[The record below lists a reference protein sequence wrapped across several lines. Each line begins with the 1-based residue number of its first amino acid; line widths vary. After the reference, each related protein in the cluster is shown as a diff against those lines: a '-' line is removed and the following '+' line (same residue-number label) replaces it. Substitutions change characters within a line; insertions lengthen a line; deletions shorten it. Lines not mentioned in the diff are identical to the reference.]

1 MQRAQII
8 RMEHYVQRLWEL
20 KAAGKT
26 DATSETLASVVG
38 VSASRVRQDMMAI
51 RMSGRPRSGYSVD
64 DLGARIYE
72 ALDLVH
78 FKAMAL
84 VGCGNLGSALLNS
97 RIWVRAGFI
106 VRAAFDNSPAIVGT
120 QIAGL
125 TVQPISALAEVV
137 AREDIAAACVTVP
150 EDSAQTVIDAL
161 VDAGVRGIWNFASK
175 GVVVP
180 PDVVLE
186 NQRLE
191 HGLMTLSCLMNQRR
205 SPIAGASTDPEESP
219 NSGNNP

>member
-1 MQRAQII
+1 
-8 RMEHYVQRLWEL
+8 MELYVQRLWEL
-20 KAAGKT
+20 KAAGRT
-26 DATSETLASVVG
+26 EATSEALASVAG

-51 RMSGRPRSGYSVD
+51 RMSGRPRSGYRVD

-84 VGCGNLGSALLNS
+84 VGCGNLGSALLKS

-106 VRAAFDNSPAIVGT
+106 VRAAFDNSPSVVGSE
-120 QIAGL
+120 IAGL
-125 TVQPISALAEVV
+125 TVQPMSALNEVV
-137 AREDIAAACVTVP
+137 AQEDIAAACVTVP
-150 EDSAQTVIDAL
+150 ENSAQPVIDAL
-161 VDAGVRGIWNFASK
+161 VAAGVRGIWNFASK

-191 HGLMTLSCLMNQRR
+191 HGLMTLSCLMHQRICPD
-205 SPIAGASTDPEESP
+205 SGAPSDPEESP
-219 NSGNNP
+219 NSGNNA